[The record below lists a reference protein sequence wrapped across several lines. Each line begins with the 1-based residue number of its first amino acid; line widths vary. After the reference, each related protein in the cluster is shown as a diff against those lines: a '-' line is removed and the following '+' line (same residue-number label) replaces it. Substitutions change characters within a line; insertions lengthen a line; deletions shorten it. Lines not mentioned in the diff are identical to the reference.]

1 MIRGREGNVPQPDEL
16 NAFLGKNRE
25 EAAGNISGTGIVAGG
40 DSLCGGQGENGA
52 VRCGLQCC
60 QFGIEQGYQREN
72 TLLSVNSGTFSIPI
86 VLSDVTARKTA
97 CCVKVRTEKNTGTE
111 VIRVDVP
118 VGELVTGKENKGS
131 QEYNLRKGRRLL
143 SVEYNG
149 R

>member
-86 VLSDVTARKTA
+86 VLSDVTARGKQPA
-97 CCVKVRTEKNTGTE
+97 GVEGKN
-111 VIRVDVP
+111 
-118 VGELVTGKENKGS
+118 GKEYRYRGHS
-131 QEYNLRKGRRLL
+131 CRCSCRRTRDRKR
-143 SVEYNG
+143 E
-149 R
+149 